1 MRTAVMRAYR
11 RPFTDEFGTNHEGE
25 NMTILVT
32 GATGKVGRVLV
43 DRLLRTGQR
52 VRALTRNPEGAHLPD
67 AVEVVAGDLTELT
80 GVATAL
86 DGVNGVYFLSGALD
100 PERAIQQARAFVK
113 LAADAAARRIVDLSG
128 LAVTVRRPGSYEM
141 LRDVEEVIEA
151 SGLEWTHIRP
161 GEFAS
166 NKLDMWGASIR
177 AESTVR
183 SAFPNALGVPLHEAD
198 IAEVAAAAL
207 LSEGHA
213 GQAYSLSGP
222 QQLTQREQASAIAE
236 GLGRP
241 LTFEP
246 LTYGQARAAYITA
259 GMPWDVAEYLLGY
272 QAEYAEEPPEVLPD
286 VERVLGRPG
295 RTLAQW
301 AADHASDLS
310 DDPRG
315 R

>member
-1 MRTAVMRAYR
+1 
-11 RPFTDEFGTNHEGE
+11 
-25 NMTILVT
+25 MTILVT
-32 GATGKVGRVLV
+32 GGTGTTGRVLI
-43 DRLLRTGQR
+43 DRLLGAGQR
-52 VRALTRNPEGAHLPD
+52 VRALTRKPAEAQLPH
-67 AVEVVAGDLTELT
+67 AVEVVAGSLSELN
-80 GVATAL
+80 GAEAAL
-86 DGVNGVYFLSGALD
+86 DGVDGVYYLSGVLD
-100 PERAIQQARAFVK
+100 PEHAIQQARAFLE
-113 LAADAAARRIVDLSG
+113 LAVGAGVRRIVDLSG

-161 GEFAS
+161 GEFTM

-177 AESTVR
+177 AENTVR
-183 SAFPNALGVPLHEAD
+183 SAFPEALGVPIHEAD

-207 LSEGHA
+207 LLDGHT
-213 GQAYSLSGP
+213 GHAYSLSGP
-222 QQLTQREQASAIAE
+222 QRLTQREQAAAVAQ

-241 LTFEP
+241 LNFEQ

-259 GMPWDVAEYLLGY
+259 GMPWDIAEYLLGY
-272 QAEYAEEPPEVLPD
+272 QAEYAEEPPEVRPD

-310 DDPRG
+310 DDPVRQAKDSADTVTG
-315 R
+315 

>member
-1 MRTAVMRAYR
+1 
-11 RPFTDEFGTNHEGE
+11 
-25 NMTILVT
+25 MTILVT
-32 GATGKVGRVLV
+32 GATGTVGRVVV
-43 DRLLRTGQR
+43 DRLLGAGQR
-52 VRALTRNPEGAHLPD
+52 VRALTRNPQEAQLPD
-67 AVEVVAGDLTELT
+67 AVDVMAGNLTERT
-80 GVATAL
+80 GVTAAL
-86 DGVNGVYFLSGALD
+86 DGVDGIYYLSGALD
-100 PERAIQQARAFVK
+100 PESAIQQARAFME
-113 LAADAAARRIVDLSG
+113 LAVGAGARRIVDLSG

-177 AESTVR
+177 AENTVR
-183 SAFPNALGVPLHEAD
+183 SAFPDALGVPIHEAD

-207 LSEGHA
+207 LSPGHA
-213 GQAYSLSGP
+213 GHAYSLSGP
-222 QQLTQREQASAIAE
+222 QRLTHREQAAAIAQ

-241 LTFEP
+241 LNFEP
-246 LTYGQARAAYITA
+246 VTYGQARAAYITA
-259 GMPWDVAEYLLGY
+259 GMPWDIAEYLLGY
-272 QAEYAEEPPEVLPD
+272 QAEYAAEPPEVLPD

-310 DDPRG
+310 DDPTRQAKNPTG
-315 R
+315 SATG

>member
-1 MRTAVMRAYR
+1 
-11 RPFTDEFGTNHEGE
+11 
-25 NMTILVT
+25 MTILVT
-32 GATGKVGRVLV
+32 GATGRVGRVLV
-43 DRLLRTGQR
+43 DRLLAAGQR
-52 VRALTRNPEGAHLPD
+52 VRALTRNPEEARLPD
-67 AVEVVAGDLTELT
+67 AAEVVPGSLTELT
-80 GVATAL
+80 GAATAL
-86 DGVNGVYFLSGALD
+86 DGVDGVYYLSGALD
-100 PERAIQQARAFVK
+100 PERATQQARAFMK
-113 LAADAAARRIVDLSG
+113 LAAGAGARRIVDLSG

-183 SAFPNALGVPLHEAD
+183 SAFPDALGVPVHEAD

-207 LSEGHA
+207 LSDGHA
-213 GQAYSLSGP
+213 GHAYSLSGP
-222 QQLTQREQASAIAE
+222 QRLTQREQAAAIAQ

-241 LTFEP
+241 LNFEP

-259 GMPWDVAEYLLGY
+259 GMPWDIAEYLLGY
-272 QAEYAEEPPEVLPD
+272 QAEYAEEPPELLPD

-310 DDPRG
+310 DDRLRRAKHSASTVTG
-315 R
+315 